1 MIDPALV
8 GILADGNFHSGEHLG
23 AKLRV
28 SRGAIWN
35 RIRALRDAGVP
46 VHSVRG
52 RGYCIPDGL
61 DLLSAAGIK
70 SAIVDRASGFLDDVH
85 VEATIGSTNDFV
97 LRRLRAGDKAAV
109 AVFAE
114 QQTAGRGRRGRSW
127 ASPYAAN
134 IYCSLPW
141 EFAGGFAAVDG
152 LSLAVGVAVC
162 DAIDEAGIPGV
173 GLKWPNDIVYGQKK
187 LGGVLIEVSG
197 EASGQCAAV
206 IGVGVNVA
214 MSRYD
219 NLSIDQPWTDLRSI
233 GGVILNRSAF
243 AGLLLGHLV
252 MALSEFSQHG
262 LPAFVAR
269 WRKRD
274 VISGKAVDVIAG
286 DLRVSG
292 IARGIDDRGGF
303 LLEHAGEIRVFYG
316 GEVSVRAAT

>member
-23 AKLRV
+23 AALRV

-35 RIRALRDAGVP
+35 RIRALRDAGIE

-70 SAIVDRASGFLDDVH
+70 RAVGARAAGLLDDVH
-85 VEATIGSTNDFV
+85 VQATIGSTNDYV
-97 LRRLRAGDKAAV
+97 LQRLRVGDKASV

-114 QQTAGRGRRGRSW
+114 QQTAGRGRRGRAW

-141 EFAGGFAAVDG
+141 EFSGGFAALDG

-162 DAIDEAGIPGV
+162 EAVAEAGVPGV
-173 GLKWPNDIVYGQKK
+173 GLKWPNDIVCNDRK

-197 EASGQCAAV
+197 EASGQCVAV

-214 MSRYD
+214 MSRYA
-219 NLSIDQPWTDLRSI
+219 NLSIDQPWTDLRSA
-233 GGVILNRSAF
+233 GVTAVDRSAF

-252 MALSEFSQHG
+252 MALSEFSRHG

-269 WRKRD
+269 WRNRD
-274 VISGKAVDVIAG
+274 VICGKTVDVIAG
-286 DLRVSG
+286 DSRISG
-292 IARGIDDRGGF
+292 TARGIDDRGGF
-303 LLEHAGEIRVFYG
+303 LLEQAGEISVFYG
-316 GEVSVRAAT
+316 GEVSVREAR

>member
-8 GILADGNFHSGEHLG
+8 GILADGNFHSGQHLG
-23 AKLRV
+23 EVLRV

-35 RIRALRDAGVP
+35 RMQALRDAGIQ

-52 RGYCIPDGL
+52 RGYCIPEGL
-61 DLLSAAGIK
+61 DLLSVNGIK
-70 SAIVDRASGFLDDVH
+70 SAIVDHAAGLLDGVH
-85 VEATIGSTNDFV
+85 VESTIGSTNDYA
-97 LRRLRAGDKAAV
+97 LQRLRAGDKARI

-114 QQTAGRGRRGRSW
+114 QQTAGRGRRGRAW

-141 EFAGGFAAVDG
+141 EFSGGFAALDG

-162 DAIDEAGIPGV
+162 EAVAEAGVPDV
-173 GLKWPNDIVYGQKK
+173 GLKWPNDIVCGRQK

-197 EASGQCAAV
+197 EASGQCVAV

-219 NLSIDQPWTDLRSI
+219 NLSIDQPWTDLRSA
-233 GGVILNRSAF
+233 GVTALDRNAF

-252 MALSEFSQHG
+252 LALSEFSGHG
-262 LPAFVAR
+262 LSAFVTR
-269 WRKRD
+269 WRNRD
-274 VISGKAVDVIAG
+274 VICGKSVDVIAG
-286 DLRVSG
+286 ETRVSG
-292 IARGIDDRGGF
+292 TARGIDDRGGF

-316 GEVSVRAAT
+316 GEVSVREAR